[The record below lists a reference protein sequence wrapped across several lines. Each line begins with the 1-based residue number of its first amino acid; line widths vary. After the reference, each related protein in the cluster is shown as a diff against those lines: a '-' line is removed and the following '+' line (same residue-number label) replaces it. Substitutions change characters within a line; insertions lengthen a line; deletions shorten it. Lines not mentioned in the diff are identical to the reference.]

1 MAVSVRS
8 LRGLDW
14 LSFFLANVRDGLGPY
29 LAIYLLAA
37 KQWSPSDIGLAM
49 AIPGFA
55 RILAQT
61 PAGAFIDNT
70 NFKRGL
76 IVISS
81 LIVAAGCFL
90 DVISPAFGVI
100 ISSQILIGI
109 ATSVYTPTI
118 AAITLGMV
126 GYDNLARRIGR
137 NESFNH
143 IGNVCNAI
151 AAGLIGHFISYEAMF
166 YLISIMCVASSISV
180 LFIKGQDIDHNRA
193 RAVSENKNS
202 NSAPVPMKEVI
213 GDKGILLFAAAVFL
227 FSFSNGSMISLA
239 GQKLCVY
246 DKSNACLS
254 MSACIIVAQ
263 MVMIFFAR
271 FAGKFADKGKRKS
284 IFLIS
289 FIAVPLR
296 GLLFTLSD
304 DTVYVIAIQ
313 VLDGISGGIFGVLTI
328 IMIADLTEGT
338 GRFNFIQGMMTAI
351 IGIGASLSSYVTG
364 FIVNN
369 YNYNNGFLFLSFMG
383 ILSFIVVFLFV
394 PETRKTLYPAHQNSE
409 KS

>member
-1 MAVSVRS
+1 MGVSVRS

-14 LSFFLANVRDGLGPY
+14 LCFFLANVRDGLGPY
-29 LAIYLLAA
+29 LAMYLLVA

-49 AIPGFA
+49 AVPGFV
-55 RILAQT
+55 RILSQT

-81 LIVAAGCFL
+81 LIVAAGCFI
-90 DVISPAFGVI
+90 DVLVPVFGII
-100 ISSQILIGI
+100 ISSQLIIGI

-151 AAGLIGHFISYEAMF
+151 AAGLIGHFVSYEAIF
-166 YLISIMCVASSISV
+166 YVISVMCVASSISV
-180 LFIKGQDIDHNRA
+180 LFIKGKDIDHKRA
-193 RAVSENKNS
+193 RAVLESKTYD
-202 NSAPVPMKEVI
+202 ATPTPIREVI
-213 GDKGILLFAAAVFL
+213 SDKSIILFAVAVFL

-239 GQKLCVY
+239 GQKLCVF
-246 DKSNACLS
+246 DRSNACLS

-263 MVMIFFAR
+263 LVMVFFAR
-271 FAGKFADKGKRKS
+271 FAGKFADKGKRKV

-304 DTVYVIAIQ
+304 DTIYVIAIQ
-313 VLDGISGGIFGVLTI
+313 VLDGIGGGIFGVVTI

-338 GRFNFIQGMMTAI
+338 GRFNFVQGMMTAI
-351 IGIGASLSSYVTG
+351 IGIGASLSSFVTG

-369 YNYNNGFLFLSFMG
+369 YNYNNGFLFLAFMG
-383 ILSFIVVFLFV
+383 VISFIVVFLFV
-394 PETRKTLYPAHQNSE
+394 PETRKSLYPAHQNSE
-409 KS
+409 KL